1 MLKLLVSMGYGG
13 LEAVTEHLGG
23 PGDQGLDGL
32 IRQDLLGLDVV
43 YVQAKRYAP
52 DRKVGRPDIQGF
64 AGALQGRRRHGGSS
78 SPPVASV
85 RMPAATRTGST
96 LALS

>member
-1 MLKLLVSMGYGG
+1 VSPSEAITEVVDEAHAAVAGDLLARILLRPPQFLERLVLKLLVSMGYGG

-43 YVQAKRYAP
+43 YVQAKRYAL
-52 DRKVGRPDIQGF
+52 DRRVGE
-64 AGALQGRRRHGGSS
+64 
-78 SPPVASV
+78 V
-85 RMPAATRTGST
+85 
-96 LALS
+96 

>member
-1 MLKLLVSMGYGG
+1 M
-13 LEAVTEHLGG
+13 TEHLGG

-43 YVQAKRYAP
+43 YVQAKRYAT

-64 AGALQGRRRHGGSS
+64 VGASMERERPWHFHHYK
-78 SPPVASV
+78 
-85 RMPAATRTGST
+85 
-96 LALS
+96 